1 VSWLGIDIGTTNT
14 KVCLIPDG
22 RTMTA
27 RTPDSARG
35 LQAATLRLIDEI
47 AQDHTL
53 EGIGIT
59 GMAETG
65 VPLDHDLQ
73 PLTPLITWRD
83 QPGVEQAA
91 ELAAE
96 VGPQELFARTGLR
109 LSAKLPAVTWRWLGE
124 DLRARTRTWAGAP
137 DLVFAALTGTYATHL
152 THAQRLGVLDLRK
165 RSWDPDLLKFGG
177 LRADQLPRIAEP
189 MTITARTPAGIPVVL
204 CGHDHLV
211 ASWAAGVRAPGQ
223 VADSLGTS
231 EAVVTPSSA
240 LVLDDVLRQQ
250 GISSGWYAD
259 GRHGCAISGNGAAG
273 GLIEQRL
280 AYLGR
285 DYNWLADVLAQ
296 IGPPSAQ
303 VVAPY
308 PAGRQAPAPDPATRY
323 DVRADAADPAMAMRA
338 LVDALALHARW
349 MAEEQTSL
357 LGIEWRSTVAFG
369 GPVRLAGWM
378 ARKALASA
386 SPTLREFAVV
396 AEDATGAVG
405 AGLMASEVVTGEP
418 AAVLES
424 SSLPVNPVL
433 ADHWDSHFWHRF
445 HRVVSGPPP
454 T

>member
-1 VSWLGIDIGTTNT
+1 VSWLGIDVGTTNT

-27 RTPDSARG
+27 RTPEDARE
-35 LQAATLRLIDEI
+35 LQTTTLRLIDEI
-47 AQDHTL
+47 TQDHTL
-53 EGIGIT
+53 EGIGVT

-73 PLTPLITWRD
+73 PLTPLISWRD

-91 ELAAE
+91 ELAE
-96 VGPQELFARTGLR
+96 QLGPRELFSRTGLR
-109 LSAKLPAVTWRWLGE
+109 LSAKLPVITWRWLGE
-124 DLRARTRTWAGAP
+124 DLSARTRTWAGAS
-137 DLVFAALTGTYATHL
+137 DLVLAALTGAYATHL

-165 RSWDPDLLKFGG
+165 RSWDPDLLAFGG
-177 LRADQLPRIAEP
+177 FRADQLPRIAEP
-189 MTITARTPAGIPVVL
+189 MTINARTASGIPVVL

-231 EAVVTPSSA
+231 EAVVTPSTTP
-240 LVLDDVLRQQ
+240 VLADVLRQQ

-280 AYLGR
+280 AYFGR
-285 DYNWLADVLAQ
+285 DYEWLASVLEVVGQ
-296 IGPPSAQ
+296 PSAE
-303 VVAPY
+303 VIAPY
-308 PAGRQAPAPDPATRY
+308 PAGRQAPNPDPAARY
-323 DVRADAADPAMAMRA
+323 DVRAAAADPAAAMRA

-369 GPVRLAGWM
+369 GPAKLAGWI

-386 SPTLREFAVV
+386 GAGLREFSVV

-405 AGLMASEVVTGEP
+405 AALMASEVVTGDP
-418 AAVLES
+418 AGVLDS
-424 SSLPVNPVL
+424 SALRVDPVL
-433 ADHWDSHFWHRF
+433 AADWDSHFWHRF
-445 HRVVSGPPP
+445 HTVVSGPPP